1 MTRLLPRDRLLRRSL
16 VLSALFLCGT
26 GLIFALRAIFGEAF
40 YTVYTPFARTV
51 LFTLSWVTSV
61 FPFSVSEL
69 VITLGVT
76 VAPLLLLIL
85 FFRAAFSSNSRAGR
99 VLLRYLALLL
109 CIATAL
115 LFCFYLF
122 WGMSYGAPPLAEQ
135 LGLEVRTFSTDELL
149 SVAERVRDE
158 LNEASAS
165 VSRNDDGTLS
175 KLDFRETAK
184 HAAEAV
190 SSYTGLRAA
199 PAKGVLNSELM
210 SYATITGIFIPHM
223 AECNVNTRN
232 RTAGLCFTAAHE
244 MMHRWCVAPEDEANF
259 AAFLVLYEH
268 GSSYA
273 RYSALFSAWIY
284 LAPQI
289 KRADSPAYTKLYY
302 SLSDGVRADLK
313 QYDTLWNA
321 YRGTVIEQAASSA
334 NNAYLELQGESDG
347 IKSYGRMVD
356 LLIAYYLS

>member
-1 MTRLLPRDRLLRRSL
+1 MIRILPSDRFLRRCV

-26 GLIFALRAIFGEAF
+26 GLILALRAIFGVQF
-40 YTVYTPFARTV
+40 YTVYTPFARTF
-51 LFTLSWVTSV
+51 LFVLSWVTAV

-69 VITLGVT
+69 IITLGVT
-76 VAPLLLLIL
+76 VAPLLLLFF
-85 FFRAAFSSNSRAGR
+85 FFRAAFSAGNRAGR

-109 CIATAL
+109 CAATAL

-122 WGMSYGAPPLAEQ
+122 WGMSYGAPTLAEQ
-135 LGLEVRTFSTDELL
+135 LGLEARTFSTDELL
-149 SVAERVRDE
+149 SVAECVRDE
-158 LNEASAS
+158 LNVASDS
-165 VSRNDDGTLS
+165 VSRNDDGTLA
-175 KLDFRETAK
+175 KPGFRETSK
-184 HAAEAV
+184 YAAEAV
-190 SSYTGLRAA
+190 GAYTGLPTA
-199 PAKGVLNSELM
+199 PAKGVLNSSLM
-210 SYATITGIFIPHM
+210 SFATITGIFIPHT
-223 AECNVNTRN
+223 AECNVNTYN

-268 GSSYA
+268 GNDYA
-273 RYSALFSAWIY
+273 RYSALFSAWLY

-313 QYDTLWNA
+313 QYDTLWSA
-321 YRGTVIEQAASSA
+321 YRGTVNEQAASSA